1 MRITGGVA
9 RGIRLKTVDEE
20 ILRPATDYIR
30 QAVFSS
36 LGECV
41 HGAVFLDLFAGLG
54 SYGLEAW
61 SRGAAYGLFIENN
74 PKVASA
80 LETNC
85 DMVRK
90 NISSKENCRIWHA
103 DVNKVEIYEKFDL
116 IFIDPPYAF
125 ARESGLEF
133 LSKTLA
139 WLKRSEKS
147 RIIFE
152 MPMDVHLPVPEGM
165 IELKRIEKKGR
176 NSPAATI
183 YGLSDQ

>member
-9 RGIRLKTVDEE
+9 RGIRLKTVDEA
-20 ILRPATDYIR
+20 ILRPATDYLR

-41 HGAVFLDLFAGLG
+41 RGAVFLDLFAGLG

-61 SRGAAYGLFIENN
+61 SRGAVYGLFVENN

-80 LETNC
+80 LEANC
-85 DMVRK
+85 SIVQK
-90 NISSKENCRIWHA
+90 SISSETNCRIWHT

-125 ARESGLEF
+125 ARESGSEF
-133 LSKTLA
+133 LAKTLA
-139 WLKRSEKS
+139 WLKHSENA

-152 MPMDVHLPVPEGM
+152 MPMDVHLSAPEGM
-165 IELKRIEKKGR
+165 VELKRIEKKGK

-183 YGLSDQ
+183 YGLSD